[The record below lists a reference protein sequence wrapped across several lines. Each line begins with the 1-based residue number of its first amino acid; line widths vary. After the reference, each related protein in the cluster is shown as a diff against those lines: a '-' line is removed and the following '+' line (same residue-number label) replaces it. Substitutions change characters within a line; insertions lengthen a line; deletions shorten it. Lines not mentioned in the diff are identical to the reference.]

1 MILEAIYHRPKL
13 NWSYAYNRTTMHIRL
28 RSKRGDLD
36 AVIAITGDKYAWDRT
51 ITHIP
56 MQIFARDEMFDYWE
70 AETSPPYRRLR
81 YAFQLIQGEDSVWMT
96 ERGFEQALP
105 DHPLEMFDFP
115 FMNPVDIFEPPAW
128 VKDAVFYQ
136 IFPERFANGDPS
148 LTPEIAEPWGG
159 TPTPTNFFGGD
170 LQGVMDHLDHLSKL
184 GITAIYFCPL
194 FEATTNH
201 KYNTADYLKVDPQF
215 GTNEQLRMLVDACH
229 ARGIRVVL
237 DAVFNHSGRE
247 FPPFVDVM
255 KNGAN
260 SPFADWF
267 YIKDWPPRVEDGIPT
282 YETFAFEPLM
292 PKLNTEHPDV
302 KAYLLEVARY
312 WIEEM
317 DIDGWRLD
325 VANEVDHQFWR
336 EFRQTVKTIKP
347 DAYLLGE
354 IWHDSLMWL
363 QGDQFDAV
371 MNYPFTNSVL
381 DYAVHGKLDGL
392 GFANEIGKL
401 LAAYSQPVTE
411 AAFNLLGSHDTPRLL
426 TLCDGDI
433 RKMKLAVTLLFS
445 YPGAPCIYYGDEVGL
460 DGGYDPGCRKCMEWD
475 VGKQNREL
483 LEFFIHTIEVRK
495 KHPALRS
502 AGLKIVYAEAGD
514 PCLAMERVDSETGER
529 MVLVINASDEPRKL
543 ELGWGDHNVWR
554 DLYTAASVEA
564 RQNKLT
570 LELEAYGFS
579 LLQCEAKQP
588 AEA

>member
-13 NWSYAYNRTTMHIRL
+13 NWSYAYNRTTMHLRL

-51 ITHIP
+51 IKHIP
-56 MQIFARDEMFDYWE
+56 MRIFARDEMFDYWE

-148 LTPEIAEPWGG
+148 LTPANAESWGG

-170 LQGVMDHLDHLSKL
+170 LQGVMDHLDHLRKL

-255 KNGAN
+255 KNGAD
-260 SPFADWF
+260 SPYADWF

-336 EFRQTVKTIKP
+336 EFRQTVKAIKP

-392 GFANEIGKL
+392 EFANEIGKL

-445 YPGAPCIYYGDEVGL
+445 YPGAPCVYYGDEIGL

-475 VGKQNREL
+475 VSKQNREL

-502 AGLKIVYAEAGD
+502 AGLKIMYAEAGD

-529 MVLVINASDEPRKL
+529 MLLVINASNEPRTL

-570 LELEAYGFS
+570 LDLEAYGFS
-579 LLQCEAKQP
+579 LLQCEVKQP